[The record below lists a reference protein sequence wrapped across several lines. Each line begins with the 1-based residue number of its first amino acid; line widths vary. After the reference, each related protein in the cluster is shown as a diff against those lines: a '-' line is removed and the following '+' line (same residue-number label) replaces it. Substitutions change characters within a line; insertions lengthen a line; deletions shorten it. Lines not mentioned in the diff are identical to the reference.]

1 MLLCVIA
8 CVYGQEVSFQEL
20 VLSYSM
26 VPGDQTQ
33 VIRLSSK
40 HPT

>member
-1 MLLCVIA
+1 MSLCVIV
-8 CVYGQEVSFQEL
+8 CVYGQEDHSQEL

-33 VIRLSSK
+33 VVRLSSK